1 MPAGIKRQAR
11 RRRLDRPIALG
22 SNDGFVDS
30 AIPVMFFRPSLRTL
44 SLALAVPLAAGAAA
58 VWALGAALTA
68 VEPHPVRL
76 TEPGY
81 EDVLLR
87 AAPDQLVAG
96 SFLPGRGRGA
106 VLLLHGIHGDRR
118 AMAARARFL
127 HEQGYAVMLIDL
139 PGQGASTA
147 SHVTFGLREADGVRA
162 ALAELR
168 RRAPGQRI
176 GVIGTSLGA
185 ASLVLCRECGPVDAV
200 VLESMYPTIEDA
212 VADRLRIRLGP
223 AGGPLSALLLWQLPV
238 RLGIDPQALRPVE
251 RIGALGAP
259 VLIVAGSADRHT
271 TLPETRRLYAAAAV
285 PKDLWIV
292 DGAAHV
298 DLHAFAP
305 AEYEQRIGTFLAQY
319 LDR

>member
-1 MPAGIKRQAR
+1 MP
-11 RRRLDRPIALG
+11 LRP
-22 SNDGFVDS
+22 
-30 AIPVMFFRPSLRTL
+30 PRRTL
-44 SLALAVPLAAGAAA
+44 SLALAVPLVAGAAA
-58 VWALGAALTA
+58 VWALGGALTA
-68 VEPHPVRL
+68 VDPHPVRL
-76 TEPGY
+76 PGSGY

-96 SFLPGRGRGA
+96 SFLPGRDHGA

-118 AMAARARFL
+118 AMADRARFL
-127 HEQGYAVMLIDL
+127 HAQGYAVMLIDL

-147 SHVTFGLREADGVRA
+147 AHVTFGLREADGVRA

-185 ASLVLCRECGPVDAV
+185 AALVLCRDCGPVDAV

-238 RLGIDPQALRPVE
+238 RLGIAPDELRPVE

-259 VLIVAGSADRHT
+259 VLIAAGSEDRHT
-271 TLPETRRLYAAAAV
+271 TLPETRRLYAAAAA

-298 DLHAFAP
+298 NLHAFAP
-305 AEYEQRIGTFLAQY
+305 AEYERRIGGFLARY
-319 LDR
+319 LNR